1 MLQRAPEHGHFGS
14 GDLTQGPSQVQGHG
28 WWWWVVWVREDTIQ
42 WMCPLCD
49 EDTANFFAKSTI
61 VIIYSQIL
69 NQPYY
74 LDNISFFFKIY
85 WNQVHKCSSELR
97 LDQGCL
103 RKLKLY
109 LVTVVSVFSA
119 QVIALSDFS
128 VVCDLSVTSQG
139 RETFIFMLW
148 HTLQRHHDFI
158 PSSMIY
164 T

>member
-49 EDTANFFAKSTI
+49 EDTANLFEKSTI

-74 LDNISFFFKIY
+74 LDNISFFLNILKSGPQMLIR
-85 WNQVHKCSSELR
+85 VTTRPRLSEETEIVSS
-97 LDQGCL
+97 DCG
-103 RKLKLY
+103 
-109 LVTVVSVFSA
+109 VS
-119 QVIALSDFS
+119 ILSSSHCTLGFL
-128 VVCDLSVTSQG
+128 CDLSVTSQG